1 MYIIASDCIVSV
13 ELADVVYIPE
23 SNILRL
29 ERAGTCYDLKNAP
42 DNALQ
47 LVAEGIAE
55 GKRFIEFE
63 DAVLVKGD
71 DDEA

>member
-23 SNILRL
+23 SGVLRL
-29 ERAGTCYDLKNAP
+29 ERAGTCYDLRGAP

-47 LVAEGIAE
+47 QVAEGIAE

-63 DAVLVKGD
+63 EAELVLG
-71 DDEA
+71 EEG